1 MTGLAS
7 RYHVLDGPLS
17 GKLKSAGRAMPGIDL
32 VIMDG
37 NNQVLTADEVGE
49 ICVRGPNVMLGYYNL
64 SEQTAATIQTGWLH
78 TGDSGYLDAEGF
90 LFILDRVKDMIIS
103 GGENIYSIEVENAIY
118 QHPAVE
124 QCAVIGIP
132 SEKWGE
138 QVHAIVMLEKG
149 KTLAEAELIEHCRT
163 LISAFKCP
171 RSITFQ
177 QEPLPISG
185 AGKILKADLRK
196 TLCENN
202 S

>member
-1 MTGLAS
+1 
-7 RYHVLDGPLS
+7 
-17 GKLKSAGRAMPGIDL
+17 
-32 VIMDG
+32 MDG